1 MSLTPAGCESS
12 PSACSSSEGACFG
25 LFQRAGSLCTQRR
38 CRAGSALPG
47 SAPEFSELLQAPAPL
62 LCLAEVAGM
71 GWALLVP
78 VQRGE
83 EVTAGPC
90 GML

>member
-1 MSLTPAGCESS
+1 MHAATL
-12 PSACSSSEGACFG
+12 
-25 LFQRAGSLCTQRR
+25 Q
-38 CRAGSALPG
+38 AGSAFPG
-47 SAPEFSELLQAPAPL
+47 SAPEFSELLRAPAL
-62 LCLAEVAGM
+62 LLSLAEVAGM